1 MLGSTQTNYSDLL
14 NIKMYNKDDKKNEL
28 VKYRTVL

>member
-14 NIKMYNKDDKKNEL
+14 NIKIYNKDDKENEL
-28 VKYRTVL
+28 VKL